1 MPARRDAPPIELS
14 SEPLSRLPGVG
25 PRVAEKLAAR
35 GLVTMQDLWL
45 HLPLRYED
53 RTAITPIRL
62 LQPGVPAQVEGRVE
76 AVERVEILHRQ

>member
-1 MPARRDAPPIELS
+1 MPARRDTPAIELS
-14 SEPLSRLPGVG
+14 AEPLSRLPGVG

-62 LQPGVPAQVEGRVE
+62 LQFGMGGFEAQPFVLGVAARQV
-76 AVERVEILHRQ
+76 L